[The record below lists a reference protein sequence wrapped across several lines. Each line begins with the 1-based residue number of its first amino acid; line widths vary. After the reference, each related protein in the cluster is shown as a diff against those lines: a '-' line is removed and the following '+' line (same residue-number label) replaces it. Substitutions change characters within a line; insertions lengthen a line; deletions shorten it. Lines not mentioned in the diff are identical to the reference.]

1 MSATATKHALI
12 TGSSSG
18 IGAAITQKLLA
29 EGWQVTGLSRK
40 PGDYSHPNFT
50 HRAVDIMD
58 TPALTAILDE
68 IAQVDAV
75 IHAAGIMKAAP
86 LGQLSLE
93 DGETL
98 WRLHINAAQ
107 VLADR
112 LVDKLPQG
120 GRIVLLGSR
129 VQRFSRT
136 QPVRHD
142 KIRDDRHGKKLG
154 SRTGSTRHYSKHRR
168 AGRNRNSDAD
178 HAGSPKLSAEAAA
191 NWALHPAT
199 GSGRSGGLPA
209 FSVCRGHY
217 RPAVGDVRR
226 RIAVTLSFLPR
237 LQANFLKHRLA

>member
-1 MSATATKHALI
+1 MSATAPKHALI

-29 EGWQVTGLSRK
+29 EGWRVTGLSRK
-40 PGDYSHPNFT
+40 PGDYSHPHFT

-58 TPALTAILDE
+58 TPTLIAILDE
-68 IAQVDAV
+68 IVQVDAV

-112 LVDKLPQG
+112 LVDKLLQG

-129 VQRFSRT
+129 TSS
-136 QPVRHD
+136 
-142 KIRDDRHGKKLG
+142 G
-154 SRTGSTRHYSKHRR
+154 S
-168 AGRNRNSDAD
+168 AGRSQYVTTKSAMIGMARSWAAELAPRGITVNIVAPGATETPMLTMPGRQS
-178 HAGSPKLSAEAAA
+178 SPPKLPPIGRFIQPQEVADLVGYLLSPSAAA
-191 NWALHPAT
+191 IT
-199 GSGRSGGLPA
+199 GQQLVICGGASL
-209 FSVCRGHY
+209 
-217 RPAVGDVRR
+217 
-226 RIAVTLSFLPR
+226 
-237 LQANFLKHRLA
+237 